1 MLTGDS
7 YYQPVPNN
15 KRREIFG
22 KIDKFIKSHKNVTK
36 KEVEFQLNLIAS
48 LSHSM
53 DCQKYIRVKL
63 SRIFVMNLSL
73 NILKY

>member
-22 KIDKFIKSHKNVTK
+22 KIDKFIKSHKNLTK
-36 KEVEFQLNLIAS
+36 KEVEFQLNLIAR